1 MKQIDTPIGSTV
13 FKKRDKSKSIRIIHS
28 SHYEQRKIWGD
39 SLMLLIFLMSEWA
52 SFPSSDISSS
62 RYEVIRHL
70 GEGTFGK
77 VAEVVDHY
85 GVNGSQGPK
94 IAVKIIK
101 SVDKYREAAKLEINV
116 LEKLNSKDPKGKG
129 FEDVM

>member
-1 MKQIDTPIGSTV
+1 MITDAFYELRYRFNSRCHDIGGQYVLCNCLTS
-13 FKKRDKSKSIRIIHS
+13 
-28 SHYEQRKIWGD
+28 
-39 SLMLLIFLMSEWA
+39 FL
-52 SFPSSDISSS
+52 

-85 GVNGSQGPK
+85 GVSGAQGPK

-116 LEKLNSKDPKGKG
+116 LEKLNAKDPKGRGQMDEIGKWAKEEIRVWS
-129 FEDVM
+129 FA

>member
-1 MKQIDTPIGSTV
+1 MLELRSA
-13 FKKRDKSKSIRIIHS
+13 
-28 SHYEQRKIWGD
+28 
-39 SLMLLIFLMSEWA
+39 SLPR
-52 SFPSSDISSS
+52 FP
-62 RYEVIRHL
+62 RYEVISHL

-85 GVNGSQGPK
+85 GLHGAQGPK

-116 LEKLNSKDPKGKG
+116 LEKLNDKDPAGECAEARRRSAEEKVKFFMQLGYYKLLIDCG
-129 FEDVM
+129 VY

>member
-1 MKQIDTPIGSTV
+1 MAES
-13 FKKRDKSKSIRIIHS
+13 RSA
-28 SHYEQRKIWGD
+28 
-39 SLMLLIFLMSEWA
+39 SLPR
-52 SFPSSDISSS
+52 FP
-62 RYEVIRHL
+62 RYEVISHL

-85 GVNGSQGPK
+85 GLHGAQGPK

-116 LEKLNSKDPKGKG
+116 LEKLNDKDPAGEARRPGGGAGKRSSNSSSSLVIIQLG
-129 FEDVM
+129 YYQLLIDCEVYLLNSINSA